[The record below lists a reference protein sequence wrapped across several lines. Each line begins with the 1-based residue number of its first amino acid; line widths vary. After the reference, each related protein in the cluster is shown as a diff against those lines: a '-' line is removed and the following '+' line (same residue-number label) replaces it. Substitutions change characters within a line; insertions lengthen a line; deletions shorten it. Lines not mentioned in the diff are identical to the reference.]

1 MRKAFLYT
9 VIFGMAIMLVPKS
22 VMHDCQG
29 HLHSDHPHELD
40 SQTNSDNGLSCEVSD
55 CEKCNYA
62 FHALDLPEFS
72 IIRVP
77 VNFCEALPNVGF
89 HAVTLGRIFN
99 RTQRGPPQ
107 SLRKYQA

>member
-1 MRKAFLYT
+1 MRKAFIYT
-9 VIFGMAIMLVPKS
+9 VIFGMAIMLVPKT

-29 HLHSDHPHELD
+29 HLHSDHSHELD
-40 SQTNSDNGLSCEVSD
+40 SQINSDNGLSYEASD
-55 CEKCNYA
+55 CEKCHYA

-99 RTQRGPPQ
+99 RTKRGPPQ

>member
-1 MRKAFLYT
+1 MRKAFIYT
-9 VIFGMAIMLVPKS
+9 VIFGMAIMLVPKT

-29 HLHSDHPHELD
+29 HLHSDHSHELD
-40 SQTNSDNGLSCEVSD
+40 SQINSDNGLSYEASD
-55 CEKCNYA
+55 CEKCHYA

-72 IIRVP
+72 IIRVS